1 MFYFALCFKLFDR
14 LFLCYFQFPPLT
26 FILEFYGFGKY
37 RGKASGNVNVCVH
50 CFSFPFASLLDREK
64 FPNLKFNLL
73 FESFFFVLPALPV
86 WKCFSCFTEWELR
99 NKGIIAEPFLL
110 SCGEISMNFYCHLRT
125 SSHWSLI
132 NHDGFQLC
140 SNLWVDDLIL
150 IVSLNLIAYIGKET
164 RVGFCR

>member
-73 FESFFFVLPALPV
+73 FENFFFRS
-86 WKCFSCFTEWELR
+86 SCFTSL
-99 NKGIIAEPFLL
+99 KVFFLL
-110 SCGEISMNFYCHLRT
+110 YRMRIAQQRNHRGAFFIVVRRNFYEFL
-125 SSHWSLI
+125 LPFA
-132 NHDGFQLC
+132 NKFPLK
-140 SNLWVDDLIL
+140 SN
-150 IVSLNLIAYIGKET
+150 
-164 RVGFCR
+164 